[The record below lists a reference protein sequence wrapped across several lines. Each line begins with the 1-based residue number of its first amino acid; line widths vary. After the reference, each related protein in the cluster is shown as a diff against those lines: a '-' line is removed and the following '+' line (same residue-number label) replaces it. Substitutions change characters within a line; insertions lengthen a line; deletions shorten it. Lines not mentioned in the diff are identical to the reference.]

1 MVKQHLLRVVAGPEV
16 DALVAVPGLNADRL
30 VAGHVH
36 PEALGHVVQGSVRDL
51 PAKLAFL
58 LTEVRSPCPPEA
70 TAVLGFLYNSHC
82 KQLKIRDD
90 ELLKEVA
97 FTH

>member
-1 MVKQHLLRVVAGPEV
+1 MVQQHLLRVVAGPEV
-16 DALVAVPGLNADRL
+16 DALVAVPGLDADRL
-30 VAGHVH
+30 VAGHVY
-36 PEALGHVVQGSVRDL
+36 PEVLGYVVQGSVRDL

-70 TAVLGFLYNSHC
+70 TAVFGFLYNSHC
-82 KQLKIRDD
+82 KQLKMKDVEFLR
-90 ELLKEVA
+90 VA